1 MMGAFVYSP
10 IVYSPPASYSHSD
23 RRTDRGT
30 RRNNLVLILHR
41 RYLLRP
47 TPRRIRIRTPTT
59 LTAIHVHVHV
69 HELNT
74 SHPPG
79 PDGHRHQL
87 AAVPPSYIR
96 AQMQDEPAGEH
107 GRDGLQHE
115 RHRCRDEQSAVGQDH
130 EEEELGSTE
139 PYDTAQN
146 IGLSAQ
152 SANDERVVISE
163 NDCPY
168 VVTMVKYAKPEP
180 TDEFQFPSW

>member
-1 MMGAFVYSP
+1 MTGAFVYSS
-10 IVYSPPASYSHSD
+10 IVNSPPASYSHSD

-59 LTAIHVHVHV
+59 LTAIHAHVHV

-74 SHPPG
+74 SHPPR

-87 AAVPPSYIR
+87 TAVPLSYIR

-115 RHRCRDEQSAVGQDH
+115 RHRRRDEQSAVGRITKRKN
-130 EEEELGSTE
+130 SA
-139 PYDTAQN
+139 AQN
-146 IGLSAQ
+146 LMIWHKTL
-152 SANDERVVISE
+152 VVSTVSKRRTSR
-163 NDCPY
+163 DQR
-168 VVTMVKYAKPEP
+168 K
-180 TDEFQFPSW
+180 